1 MAECSGWH
9 IGTDLAQSSDT
20 QNKLQPL
27 KMLGKLLGPKGPG
40 AMLLQSGTR
49 GQERL
54 THSASAKVTFDGADE
69 KKVLLHQVQ

>member
-1 MAECSGWH
+1 MAQ
-9 IGTDLAQSSDT
+9 ISDT

-40 AMLLQSGTR
+40 AMLLQSRTR
-49 GQERL
+49 GQEQL
-54 THSASAKVTFDGADE
+54 AHSASAKVTLEGAGE